1 MPARKVEPQPEL
13 AIEEDEDGEEEDG
26 EEGGEE
32 EEVGDETDE
41 ELHPLRTTA
50 PSEEVED
57 LLAVPLTQCPGW
69 RGLASD
75 GAVLLEALL
84 PGRVA
89 LEASRSCQRLR
100 DEECLSYMFSNPA
113 SQMAPPCGAEAIF
126 LDDKAQA
133 QAGTALL
140 QALRKLRE
148 AVAALGEGELV
159 SAGLPMVSCGAVAA
173 MVERSH
179 LGIDG
184 APAGT
189 SPGTGRLAL
198 TAVLFLDDVADA
210 PADLAGVD
218 AAAWVQRPGGGA
230 AARQGAKR
238 ARHGKAAGGAWLS
251 VTPAAGQ
258 CLLLAP
264 GAVRRLRG
272 GRVSLTTWWSHRPP
286 PARGTCTPPPPP
298 LPPPVVFDAVL
309 TRAAREQLAQLGPA
323 RWAVYD
329 RRAPARNAQ
338 EQRATTRP
346 DPSPMPLSSLALALV
361 LTLSLTLTLTLPLT
375 LIVTLPLPLI
385 VTLTLTLSVTLTL
398 TPELTLT

>member
-1 MPARKVEPQPEL
+1 MPAKRFEPQPEL
-13 AIEEDEDGEEEDG
+13 AIEDEDEDGEEDG
-26 EEGGEE
+26 EEEGEE

-50 PSEEVED
+50 PSEEAVED
-57 LLAVPLTQCPGW
+57 LLAVPLTQCLGW

-89 LEASRSCQRLR
+89 LEASKSCQRLR
-100 DEECLSYMFSNPA
+100 DEECMSYMFSNPA

-126 LDDKAQA
+126 LDDKALA

-148 AVAALGEGELV
+148 AVAALGEGQLV
-159 SAGLPMVSCGAVAA
+159 CAGLPMVSCGALAA
-173 MVERSH
+173 MVERPH

-218 AAAWVQRPGGGA
+218 AAAWVQRPDCGA
-230 AARQGAKR
+230 AACKGAKR
-238 ARHGKAAGGAWLS
+238 ARREKAAGGAWLS

-272 GRVSLTTWWSHRPP
+272 GRVSLTTWWWHRPP
-286 PARGTCTPPPPP
+286 PARGTCTPLPPP
-298 LPPPVVFDAVL
+298 LPPPLVFDAVL
-309 TRAAREQLAQLGPA
+309 TQAAREQLAQLGPA

-338 EQRATTRP
+338 ARATARP
-346 DPSPMPLSSLALALV
+346 DPSPTPLSSLALALW
-361 LTLSLTLTLTLPLT
+361 PW
-375 LIVTLPLPLI
+375 P
-385 VTLTLTLSVTLTL
+385 
-398 TPELTLT
+398 

>member
-159 SAGLPMVSCGAVAA
+159 SAGLPMVGTLVGGVALDLINWPTGTA
-173 MVERSH
+173 IKSAADVPPDTLFNLGLLFGPIVSGFAIVSVWCYSH
-179 LGIDG
+179 YN
-184 APAGT
+184 
-189 SPGTGRLAL
+189 L
-198 TAVLFLDDVADA
+198 TREQHQDILNKLE
-210 PADLAGVD
+210 
-218 AAAWVQRPGGGA
+218 
-230 AARQGAKR
+230 AKR
-238 ARHGKAAGGAWLS
+238 
-251 VTPAAGQ
+251 
-258 CLLLAP
+258 
-264 GAVRRLRG
+264 
-272 GRVSLTTWWSHRPP
+272 
-286 PARGTCTPPPPP
+286 
-298 LPPPVVFDAVL
+298 
-309 TRAAREQLAQLGPA
+309 E
-323 RWAVYD
+323 
-329 RRAPARNAQ
+329 
-338 EQRATTRP
+338 P
-346 DPSPMPLSSLALALV
+346 DP
-361 LTLSLTLTLTLPLT
+361 T
-375 LIVTLPLPLI
+375 
-385 VTLTLTLSVTLTL
+385 
-398 TPELTLT
+398 